1 MKGRIMFVLIGLV
14 IFSFVGLLV
23 GTNISGNYDI
33 GFEFLGGVGYEA
45 TGYLGAIIGAAIG
58 ALLSFLADLKLSNTK
73 K

>member
-23 GTNISGNYDI
+23 GTNIGGNYDI

-45 TGYLGAIIGAAIG
+45 TGYLGAIIGAVIG
-58 ALLSFLADLKLSNTK
+58 ALLGFLANLKLSNTK